1 MRKHLKEA
9 IKAQAKGQD
18 ADARTNEGYIKAA
31 RKLYQQDGEVEID
44 QNCAISYSTDGG
56 AYVAAWVWVSDLDV
70 TFPRKRKAVS
80 R

>member
-31 RKLYQQDGEVEID
+31 LKIYQQDGEVDID
-44 QNCAISYSTDGG
+44 QNCAISYSEDGG
-56 AYVAAWVWVSDLDV
+56 AYVAAWVWVPDSAV
-70 TFPRKRKAVS
+70 TLPRRRKAVS